1 VESEEKEN
9 RRRVDR
15 QLSRYAGNEESGR
28 KDGEEE
34 KLHCGSNQT
43 RTGENKKK
51 RDFLVQRLRG
61 KPTTT
66 KEGEN

>member
-15 QLSRYAGNEESGR
+15 QLSRYAGNEESGT

-34 KLHCGSNQT
+34 RLHYGSDQT
-43 RTGENKKK
+43 RTGENKK
-51 RDFLVQRLRG
+51 RVFLGQRLRG

-66 KEGEN
+66 KGGEN